1 MISTKKTKTERSP
14 ILMDII
20 TLINTLVSGLL
31 NAQEG
36 FLEHLDQFADF
47 IFRTFRPVCRF

>member
-1 MISTKKTKTERSP
+1 
-14 ILMDII
+14 MDII

-47 IFRTFRPVCRF
+47 IFRTFRPFCRF

>member
-1 MISTKKTKTERSP
+1 
-14 ILMDII
+14 MDII

-31 NAQEG
+31 NAQER